1 MMFRRL
7 LLANMR
13 LPVNNF
19 FKFLTAS
26 IASGACIYLLYYGVL
41 WAIAWLLDMSPR
53 SVSYDQRLRIEEIG
67 YWVFMIGSVIGGV
80 VYWKVLRD

>member
-1 MMFRRL
+1 MFRRL

-41 WAIAWLLDMSPR
+41 WAIAWSLDMSPR
-53 SVSYDQRLRIEEIG
+53 SVSYDQRLLIEEIS
-67 YWVFMIGSVIGGV
+67 YWVFSATSVVGAL
-80 VYWKVLRD
+80 VYWKVLRN

>member
-7 LLANMR
+7 ALANMR
-13 LPVNNF
+13 LPVNTF
-19 FKFLTAS
+19 FKILTAS
-26 IASGACIYLLYYGVL
+26 IAFGACIYLLYYGVL
-41 WAIAWLLDMSPR
+41 WASLDMSPR